1 MLRRGQLLGAV
12 AAATV
17 CLGAGCVATAGATTA
32 SIYKPFTAAGHSKIH
47 TRSVHGECWIGSFTG
62 RSDAWRCRVG
72 VIYDPCFSSSRAPGV
87 VLCPTSISRHR
98 GIKVHLTKPLP
109 LKDRNHGRPSLR
121 SAPWRLQLS
130 SGPECV
136 LASGASNFIGDRRMN
151 YFCSNHQDPLW
162 GYPYRGSSPWTIFTA
177 PWDAV
182 ELTDRVSV
190 RHAWM

>member
-1 MLRRGQLLGAV
+1 MGAV
-12 AAATV
+12 AAVTV
-17 CLGAGCVATAGATTA
+17 SLGAGCVATAGATTA
-32 SIYKPFTAAGHSKIH
+32 SIYKPFTAAGDSKIH

-72 VIYDPCFSSSRAPGV
+72 VIYDPCFSSSRATGV

-109 LKDRNHGRPSLR
+109 LKDRNHGSPSLR

-136 LASGASNFIGDRRMN
+136 LASGVSNFIGDRRMN